1 MDIDLL
7 SKMVKELILDNDK
20 VCLPGMGSFVAEVV
34 PSVFSDRGY
43 TINPPYRRLSFRT
56 NVRED
61 NLLVDFYA
69 EANGIES
76 GVAARILKDFI
87 SELKSILEVKKNIV
101 FPGLGRMR
109 ATKENNFFFVAD
121 EDLEIFPEGF
131 GLEPVSLKTH
141 VATREDFASAAGE
154 LKSLMNDPPDSSVS
168 SDSSVPSD
176 CSALSDGSESSD
188 IPLASDISSSGEVS
202 PDDVSSGEDSSDD
215 VSSGEVSSDDV
226 SSDDICSD
234 EVLSC
239 DASSEN
245 ISSCDAS
252 SEESNES
259 ILSVTE
265 LSVPDNLVGEAE
277 SREQPEAEP
286 REQSETEPREQSET
300 EFPEQLETESPERPE
315 ADSSAGTDEV
325 AQVEET
331 AMTAEVI
338 ETEAPESADASEY
351 AGADDEIACKDQLPL
366 QGGPDRGGDSA
377 GGKKRSAGKIV
388 MVAVLAAVGAAVLL
402 LAAYLL
408 IAYIC
413 PDFINSI
420 LYDAEELE
428 VLKYG
433 GQ

>member
-141 VATREDFASAAGE
+141 VATRENFATAAGE

-176 CSALSDGSESSD
+176 CSAPSDGSESSD
-188 IPLASDISSSGEVS
+188 IPPASDIS
-202 PDDVSSGEDSSDD
+202 SSGEDSSDD

-252 SEESNES
+252 SEERNES

-277 SREQPEAEP
+277 SRE
-286 REQSETEPREQSET
+286 
-300 EFPEQLETESPERPE
+300 RPE

-331 AMTAEVI
+331 AGTAEVM

-351 AGADDEIACKDQLPL
+351 AGDDDEIACKDQLPL

>member
-154 LKSLMNDPPDSSVS
+154 LKSLMNDPPDSSV
-168 SDSSVPSD
+168 PSD
-176 CSALSDGSESSD
+176 CSALSDGSEYSD
-188 IPLASDISSSGEVS
+188 IPPASDIS
-202 PDDVSSGEDSSDD
+202 SSGEDSSDD

-277 SREQPEAEP
+277 SREQ
-286 REQSETEPREQSET
+286 SETEPREQSET

-331 AMTAEVI
+331 AMTAEVM
-338 ETEAPESADASEY
+338 ETEAPESAHASEY
-351 AGADDEIACKDQLPL
+351 AGDDDEIACKDQLPL
-366 QGGPDRGGDSA
+366 QGGPDGGGDSA

>member
-154 LKSLMNDPPDSSVS
+154 LKSLMNDPPDSSV
-168 SDSSVPSD
+168 PSD
-176 CSALSDGSESSD
+176 CSALSDGSEYSD
-188 IPLASDISSSGEVS
+188 IPPASDIS
-202 PDDVSSGEDSSDD
+202 SSGEDSSDD

-286 REQSETEPREQSET
+286 REQ
-300 EFPEQLETESPERPE
+300 LETESRERPE

-331 AMTAEVI
+331 AMTAEVM

-351 AGADDEIACKDQLPL
+351 AGDDDEIACKDQLPL
-366 QGGPDRGGDSA
+366 QGGPDGGGDSA

>member
-141 VATREDFASAAGE
+141 VATRENFATAAGE

-176 CSALSDGSESSD
+176 CSAPSDGSESSD
-188 IPLASDISSSGEVS
+188 IPPASDISSSGEV
-202 PDDVSSGEDSSDD
+202 SSDD

-277 SREQPEAEP
+277 SRE
-286 REQSETEPREQSET
+286 
-300 EFPEQLETESPERPE
+300 RPE

-331 AMTAEVI
+331 AGTAEVM

-351 AGADDEIACKDQLPL
+351 AGDDDEIACKDQLPL

>member
-154 LKSLMNDPPDSSVS
+154 LKSLMDDPPASSVS
-168 SDSSVPSD
+168 SASSVPSD

-188 IPLASDISSSGEVS
+188 IPPASDISSSGEVS
-202 PDDVSSGEDSSDD
+202 PDDVSSGED
-215 VSSGEVSSDDV
+215 SSDDV

-277 SREQPEAEP
+277 SREQPEAES
-286 REQSETEPREQSET
+286 REQSEAESREQSEA

-331 AMTAEVI
+331 AGTAEVM

>member
-141 VATREDFASAAGE
+141 VATRENFATAAGE
-154 LKSLMNDPPDSSVS
+154 LKSLMNDPP
-168 SDSSVPSD
+168 DSSVPSD

-188 IPLASDISSSGEVS
+188 IPPASDSSSGE
-202 PDDVSSGEDSSDD
+202 D
-215 VSSGEVSSDDV
+215 SSDDV

-252 SEESNES
+252 SEERNES
-259 ILSVTE
+259 ILSETE

-277 SREQPEAEP
+277 SREQSEA
-286 REQSETEPREQSET
+286 
-300 EFPEQLETESPERPE
+300 EFPEQPEAEFPERPE

-331 AMTAEVI
+331 AGTAEVM

-351 AGADDEIACKDQLPL
+351 AGDDDEIACKDQLPL

>member
-154 LKSLMNDPPDSSVS
+154 LKSLMNDTPDSSVS

-188 IPLASDISSSGEVS
+188 IPPASDS
-202 PDDVSSGEDSSDD
+202 SSGEDSSDD

-226 SSDDICSD
+226 SS
-234 EVLSC
+234 EYL
-239 DASSEN
+239 
-245 ISSCDAS
+245 
-252 SEESNES
+252 
-259 ILSVTE
+259 IL
-265 LSVPDNLVGEAE
+265 
-277 SREQPEAEP
+277 
-286 REQSETEPREQSET
+286 
-300 EFPEQLETESPERPE
+300 
-315 ADSSAGTDEV
+315 
-325 AQVEET
+325 
-331 AMTAEVI
+331 
-338 ETEAPESADASEY
+338 
-351 AGADDEIACKDQLPL
+351 
-366 QGGPDRGGDSA
+366 
-377 GGKKRSAGKIV
+377 
-388 MVAVLAAVGAAVLL
+388 
-402 LAAYLL
+402 
-408 IAYIC
+408 
-413 PDFINSI
+413 
-420 LYDAEELE
+420 
-428 VLKYG
+428 
-433 GQ
+433 

>member
-154 LKSLMNDPPDSSVS
+154 LKSLMNESP
-168 SDSSVPSD
+168 
-176 CSALSDGSESSD
+176 DGSESSD
-188 IPLASDISSSGEVS
+188 IPPVSDIS
-202 PDDVSSGEDSSDD
+202 SSGEDSSDD

-252 SEESNES
+252 SEERNES

-277 SREQPEAEP
+277 SREQSEA
-286 REQSETEPREQSET
+286 
-300 EFPEQLETESPERPE
+300 EFPEQSEAESSEQSEAESSEQSE

-325 AQVEET
+325 AQAEET
-331 AMTAEVI
+331 AGRAEVV
-338 ETEAPESADASEY
+338 ETEVPEAADASEY
-351 AGADDEIACKDQLPL
+351 AGADDEIAGKDRLPL
-366 QGGPDRGGDSA
+366 QGGPDGTGDSA
-377 GGKKRSAGKIV
+377 GRKKRSAGKIV
-388 MVAVLAAVGAAVLL
+388 MAAVLAAVGAAVLL

>member
-76 GVAARILKDFI
+76 GVAERILKDFI

-141 VATREDFASAAGE
+141 VATRENFATAAGE
-154 LKSLMNDPPDSSVS
+154 LKSLMNDPP
-168 SDSSVPSD
+168 DSSVPSD

-188 IPLASDISSSGEVS
+188 IPPASDS
-202 PDDVSSGEDSSDD
+202 SSGEDSSDD

-252 SEESNES
+252 SEERNES

-265 LSVPDNLVGEAE
+265 LSVLDNLVGEAE
-277 SREQPEAEP
+277 SR
-286 REQSETEPREQSET
+286 
-300 EFPEQLETESPERPE
+300 ERPE

-331 AMTAEVI
+331 AGTAEVM

-351 AGADDEIACKDQLPL
+351 AGDDDEIACKDQLPL
-366 QGGPDRGGDSA
+366 QGGPDGGGDSA